1 VGRHGGSPLSRRP
14 QLCFVLPEW
23 DHDTDG
29 HFAHTVQGL
38 EVLAQSVDLEVIVQ
52 HARGEPRIAGAC
64 RVMVQTA
71 RWRPLRLLQL
81 ARFVLA
87 ARRRGCRAIYVHY
100 SYSGAILGGLLA
112 RLTGARAHYWHCG
125 QAKQFYP
132 RWSWSRSAAATKLG
146 DELPLRLALRLSHRL
161 VTGSPRMA
169 EYYAREFGVPPEKIL
184 IVPNDIALARF
195 ADRPHRMAAR
205 AALGLPAHA
214 PVILF
219 VHRLAPRKGAHH
231 LVPIA
236 ELVRTA
242 FPDVVFLVAGTGPLR
257 DALGADIKARG
268 LAGTVRLVGP
278 IPNRQ
283 IANYYAAADVLLMP
297 SDEEGFPRVLL
308 EAQAMGTPFVASD
321 VGGVLDIVTPRQAEF
336 VVPRGMIEAFA
347 DGVTRLLK
355 DPALRAVL
363 AEDGVRNVARFDV
376 HRVMDRLVAALFPES
391 SHGQARGG
399 P

>member
-1 VGRHGGSPLSRRP
+1 MNARP
-14 QLCFVLPEW
+14 KLCFVLPEW
-23 DHDTDG
+23 DDDTDG
-29 HFAHTVQGL
+29 HFGHTVRSL
-38 EVLAQSVDLEVIVQ
+38 EVLAQFVDLDVIVQ
-52 HARGEPRIAGAC
+52 HARGEPRIPGAR

-71 RWRPLRLLQL
+71 RRRLLRLLQL

-100 SYSGAILGGLLA
+100 SYSGAILAGLLA

-132 RWSWSRSAAATKLG
+132 RWSWSWSTAVTKLG
-146 DELPLRLALRLSHRL
+146 DELLLRLALRLSHRL
-161 VTGSPRMA
+161 VTGAPRMA
-169 EYYAREFGVPPEKIL
+169 EYYGREFGVPPAKIL
-184 IVPNDIALARF
+184 VVPNDIALARF
-195 ADRPHRMAAR
+195 RDQPDRRAAR
-205 AALGLPAHA
+205 AGLGLSAHT

-231 LVPIA
+231 ILPIA

-242 FPDVVFLVAGTGPLR
+242 VPDVVFLVAGTGPLHE
-257 DALGADIKARG
+257 ALGADVKARG

-278 IPNRQ
+278 IPNRH

-308 EAQAMGTPFVASD
+308 EAQAMGVPFVASD
-321 VGGVLDIVTPRQAEF
+321 VGGVLDMVTPRQAEF
-336 VVPRGMIEAFA
+336 VVPRRMIEAFA

-355 DPALRAVL
+355 DPALRAAL
-363 AEDGVRNVARFDV
+363 AEEGSRNVARFDV
-376 HRVMDRLVAALFPES
+376 HRVTGQLVAALFPEAS
-391 SHGQARGG
+391 AGRR
-399 P
+399 